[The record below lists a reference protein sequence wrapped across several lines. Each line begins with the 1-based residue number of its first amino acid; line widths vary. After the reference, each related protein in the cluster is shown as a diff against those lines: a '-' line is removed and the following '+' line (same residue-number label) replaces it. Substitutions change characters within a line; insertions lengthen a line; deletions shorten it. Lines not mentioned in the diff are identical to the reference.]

1 MDDEHYTSLTEF
13 KPINDSIKETIEQIE
28 EEVAFANEQMDFK
41 IEFDQIKF
49 FGTDID
55 YDMMYNFDS
64 IVVALIVTLIQ
75 EIIGAGG

>member
-1 MDDEHYTSLTEF
+1 
-13 KPINDSIKETIEQIE
+13 
-28 EEVAFANEQMDFK
+28 MDFK

-55 YDMMYNFDS
+55 YDMMYNLDS

-75 EIIGAGG
+75 EIIGAGD